1 MVDSMKL
8 CDKIAKLRKRK
19 GLSQEELANE
29 LEVSRQ
35 SVFKWEA
42 GENTPDLE
50 KIKKLAKLFNVSFDI
65 LLDDDKDLEETSE
78 SSEKPAVVEPAR
90 RPIKFRKT
98 YDSGIK
104 LNSSAQADYEHGYAD
119 GKKKIEGY
127 SITSAS
133 ARHKELISKKG
144 YTKTIRIQHDILV
157 DFFVDD
163 KNKTFGFFFD
173 GAPQFLCPFEN
184 FAAFS
189 VTNDGPSTGFTRT
202 PMVGVGIGKNPSIGV
217 GSMPLGHTRSPLRY
231 DCSISYFD
239 ENGALKDYKIAFSC
253 NRMYIVYDGT
263 AKSTDELFIWENAL
277 SANTNKN
284 LNEVSSYLNG
294 IKEAGNQIKNG
305 DIVVGP
311 IDTAAIA
318 SEVRVGQDKKRTT
331 RTAYASAIQASSRRK
346 KKGWLIAFIVV
357 AVLIAGT
364 ITTCSISKA
373 VKENQIAETNRNEAQ
388 KVIDLIDAIGE
399 VTLSSGPAI
408 TRAENAYNALTS
420 DQKALVTNYS
430 KLTAARSKYEQL
442 QYEQREEETKDDPT
456 RTIVVTDLNGRW
468 ESNTQEWAIA
478 NFSGGTAVLYWV
490 TGQMAGIISGNLPSS
505 YCVGYNNQTRRM
517 EIKLYHY
524 TVLGGE
530 WLDVTMTKSSTSV
543 LALYFR
549 SQTFHKTSNS

>member
-1 MVDSMKL
+1 MKL

-50 KIKKLAKLFNVSFDI
+50 KIKKLAKLFNVSFDV
-65 LLDDDKDLEETSE
+65 LLDDDKDLEEASE
-78 SSEKPAVVEPAR
+78 SNETPVVAEPTR

-104 LNSSAQADYEHGYAD
+104 LNSSAQADYEHGYAE

-189 VTNDGPSTGFTRT
+189 VTNDGPSTGFTRA

-239 ENGALKDYKIAFSC
+239 ENGALNDYKIAFGC

-263 AKSTDELFIWENAL
+263 AKSTDELFLWENAL

-318 SEVRVGQDKKRTT
+318 NEVKIGQDKKRAT
-331 RTAYASAIQASSRRK
+331 RTAYSSAVQASNKRK

-430 KLTAARSKYEQL
+430 KLTAARAKYEKL
-442 QYEQREEETKDDPT
+442 LNDQREEETKDDPS
-456 RTIVVTDLNGRW
+456 RTITVSDLNGDWTSSRY
-468 ESNTQEWAIA
+468 EWKIA
-478 NFSGGTAVLYWV
+478 NIGGGQGVLYWIYDSY
-490 TGQMAGIISGNLPSS
+490 TGSSTPAQIIGSVGGTSS
-505 YCVGYNNQTRRM
+505 MKGYNNQTRRM
-517 EIKLYHY
+517 EAKLYHY
-524 TVLGGE
+524 TMMGGE
-530 WLDVTMTKSSTSV
+530 YLDITLTKSSTNQITM
-543 LALYFR
+543 YWG
-549 SQTFHKTSNS
+549 SQTFTK

>member
-1 MVDSMKL
+1 MKL

-35 SVFKWEA
+35 SVFKWES

-50 KIKKLAKLFNVSFDI
+50 KIKKLAKLFNASFDV
-65 LLDDDKDLEETSE
+65 LLDDEKDIEEIKENEVVSE
-78 SSEKPAVVEPAR
+78 TRGNK
-90 RPIKFRKT
+90 PIKFRKT
-98 YDSGIK
+98 FDSGIK
-104 LNSSAQADYEHGYAD
+104 LNTPELSNIEHGYAD
-119 GKKKIEGY
+119 GKKRIEGF
-127 SITSAS
+127 SFSSAS
-133 ARHKELISKKG
+133 ARHKELINKKG
-144 YTKTIRIQHDILV
+144 YTKIIRIQHDVCV

-263 AKSTDELFIWENAL
+263 ANSTDELFLWENAL

-294 IKEAGNQIKNG
+294 IKEAGTQIKNG
-305 DIVVGP
+305 NITVAP
-311 IDTAAIA
+311 IEVA
-318 SEVRVGQDKKRTT
+318 SLANEVKAGQDKKRNTKSSFNS
-331 RTAYASAIQASSRRK
+331 AVEASKKRK
-346 KKGWLIAFIVV
+346 KKGWLIAFIIV
-357 AVLIAGT
+357 AAIIAGT

-373 VKENQIAETNRNEAQ
+373 VEKNQIAEVNRNKAQ
-388 KVIDLIDAIGE
+388 EVIDMINTIGE
-399 VTLSSGPAI
+399 VTLSSGTAI
-408 TRAENAYNALTS
+408 TRAENAYNALTAE
-420 DQKALVTNYS
+420 QKAFITNYS
-430 KLTAARSKYEQL
+430 KLVAARN
-442 QYEQREEETKDDPT
+442 QYEKLLNDQREEETKDDPT
-456 RTIVVTDLNGRW
+456 RTIVITDLNGRW
-468 ESNTQEWAIA
+468 ESSTEEWAIA
-478 NFSGGTAVLYWV
+478 NIQGGTAVLYW
-490 TGQMAGIISGNLPSS
+490 TSNTLNPGIISGTCPSS
-505 YCVGYNNQTRRM
+505 YLVGYNNQSRRM

-524 TVLGGE
+524 TAIGGE

-543 LALYFR
+543 LTMYFR
-549 SQTFHKTSNS
+549 NQAFHKTSNS

>member
-1 MVDSMKL
+1 MKL

-65 LLDDDKDLEETSE
+65 LLDDDKDLKETSE
-78 SSEKPAVVEPAR
+78 SSEKLATVEPAR

-104 LNSSAQADYEHGYAD
+104 LDSSAQADYEHGYAD
-119 GKKKIEGY
+119 GKKKIKGH
-127 SITSAS
+127 SIAS
-133 ARHKELISKKG
+133 ALVRHKELVSKKS

-202 PMVGVGIGKNPSIGV
+202 PMVGVGIGKNPSISV

-263 AKSTDELFIWENAL
+263 AKSADELFIWENAL

-305 DIVVGP
+305 DIPVGP
-311 IDTAAIA
+311 IDVTPIA
-318 SEVRVGQDKKRTT
+318 NEVRIGQEKKKATK
-331 RTAYASAIQASSRRK
+331 TAYTSAVVASNKRK
-346 KKGWLIAFIVV
+346 KKAWLIVSIVV
-357 AVLIAGT
+357 GVLIAGT

-373 VKENQIAETNRNEAQ
+373 INENQIAEANRNEAQ

-408 TRAENAYNALTS
+408 TRAENAFNALTAG
-420 DQKALVTNYS
+420 QKALVTNYS

-442 QYEQREEETKDDPT
+442 QYEQREEETKDDPS
-456 RTIVVTDLNGRW
+456 RTITVSDLNGNWTSSRY
-468 ESNTQEWAIA
+468 EWKIA
-478 NFSGGTAVLYWV
+478 DIGGSKGVLYWIYDRH
-490 TGQMAGIISGNLPSS
+490 TRSS
-505 YCVGYNNQTRRM
+505 TYASTMVSVGGSSSMKGYNNQTRRM
-517 EIKLYHY
+517 EARLYQY
-524 TVLGGE
+524 TMSGGGY
-530 WLDVTMTKSSTSV
+530 LDITLTKSATNKIT
-543 LALYFR
+543 LYW
-549 SQTFHKTSNS
+549 SNQTFTK

>member
-1 MVDSMKL
+1 MKL

-35 SVFKWEA
+35 SVFKWES

-50 KIKKLAKLFNVSFDI
+50 KIKKLAKLFNVSFDV
-65 LLDDDKDLEETSE
+65 LLDDEKDIEEIKEDEVVSE
-78 SSEKPAVVEPAR
+78 TRSNK
-90 RPIKFRKT
+90 PIKFRKT
-98 YDSGIK
+98 FDSGIK
-104 LNSSAQADYEHGYAD
+104 LNTPELANIEHGYAD
-119 GKKKIEGY
+119 GKKRIEGF
-127 SITSAS
+127 SFSSTS
-133 ARHKELISKKG
+133 ARHKELINKKG
-144 YTKTIRIQHDILV
+144 YTKIIRIQHDVCV

-263 AKSTDELFIWENAL
+263 ANSTDELFLWENAL

-294 IKEAGNQIKNG
+294 IKEAGTQIKNG
-305 DIVVGP
+305 NITVAPIEVVSL
-311 IDTAAIA
+311 TY
-318 SEVRVGQDKKRTT
+318 EVKAGQDKKRNTKSSFNS
-331 RTAYASAIQASSRRK
+331 AVEASKKRK
-346 KKGWLIAFIVV
+346 KKGWLIAFIIV
-357 AVLIAGT
+357 AAIIAGT

-373 VKENQIAETNRNEAQ
+373 VEKNQIAEVNRNKAQ
-388 KVIDLIDAIGE
+388 EVIDMINAIGE
-399 VTLSSGPAI
+399 VTLSSGTAI
-408 TRAENAYNALTS
+408 TRAENAYNALTAE
-420 DQKALVTNYS
+420 QKALVTNYS
-430 KLTAARSKYEQL
+430 KLVAARN
-442 QYEQREEETKDDPT
+442 QYEKLLNDQREEETKDDPT
-456 RTIVVTDLNGRW
+456 RTIFLSDLNGRW
-468 ESNTQEWAIA
+468 ESTYNEWAIA
-478 NFSGGTAVLYWV
+478 DIGGGKSVLYWIY
-490 TGQMAGIISGNLPSS
+490 GKYNAGIIGSVNGSS
-505 YCVGYNNQTRRM
+505 SLKGYNNKTRRM
-517 EIKLYHY
+517 EISLYHY
-524 TVLGGE
+524 NGVMNE
-530 WLDVTMTKSSTSV
+530 YLDVTMTKSTTNV
-543 LALYFR
+543 LTLYYG
-549 SQTFHKTSNS
+549 SETFHKTSNS